1 MTQEGREPIL
11 TLRNVYKAYGPIEV
25 LRRFDLDVAP
35 GEVVALL
42 GENGAGKSTVSNIIS
57 GAILPSSGEMQWQ
70 GAPFAPANPRE
81 AINAGVG
88 MIHQEL
94 LLLPHLSI
102 AENIFVGRYP
112 MKLGRLDRGEMERRA
127 QIGLERLGLRISP
140 RRLVDG
146 LPTAGQQLIEIAK
159 ALTLNAKLLILDE
172 PTAALGGGETKLLFQ
187 QIERL
192 KSEGVGII
200 YISHRLEEIK
210 QIADRIVVIRDGEK
224 VKDFATADV
233 PVRTIVEAM
242 VGRSMEQMFPPMAK
256 PSDET
261 VLKISGLTSPTKRFR
276 DVSFSVRRGE
286 IFGVAGLVGAGRTEL
301 VRSIAGVDPIQSGK
315 VELNGKDI
323 TPKSPGQ
330 AIANGIIL
338 VPEDRKQQ
346 GLILDHSIE
355 ENIAYSNLDSV
366 GISGWIRGNLVRNF
380 ARENI
385 KRFSVKG
392 KGYQKANQMSGGN
405 QQKVVIAKWL
415 ARKPSVVLLDEP
427 TRGIDVGARSSIY
440 ELIHNLATEGIAVI
454 VVSSDLEEVLGVSNR
469 IMVMAGG
476 LQTGILDHTEA
487 NDVSIMEL
495 ATV

>member
-1 MTQEGREPIL
+1 
-11 TLRNVYKAYGPIEV
+11 
-25 LRRFDLDVAP
+25 
-35 GEVVALL
+35 
-42 GENGAGKSTVSNIIS
+42 
-57 GAILPSSGEMQWQ
+57 
-70 GAPFAPANPRE
+70 
-81 AINAGVG
+81 
-88 MIHQEL
+88 
-94 LLLPHLSI
+94 
-102 AENIFVGRYP
+102 
-112 MKLGRLDRGEMERRA
+112 
-127 QIGLERLGLRISP
+127 
-140 RRLVDG
+140 
-146 LPTAGQQLIEIAK
+146 
-159 ALTLNAKLLILDE
+159 
-172 PTAALGGGETKLLFQ
+172 
-187 QIERL
+187 
-192 KSEGVGII
+192 
-200 YISHRLEEIK
+200 
-210 QIADRIVVIRDGEK
+210 
-224 VKDFATADV
+224 
-233 PVRTIVEAM
+233 
-242 VGRSMEQMFPPMAK
+242 MEQMFPPMAK

-385 KRFSVKG
+385 KRFGVKG